1 MSIYDK
7 HYQQENLFG
16 APYPEFV
23 AFMADWEPKGTVLDV
38 GCGQGRDALFLARQG
53 YQVTGIDASQLG
65 IEQMLA
71 AAQAQTLPLNGIVAD
86 FYSYPFS
93 QTYDVVVLDSI
104 LHFQKKGLAKEL
116 ALLQT
121 LTEQLN
127 PGGLICCFVHKSKT
141 KEQRLKRFFA
151 QNLPEWEILTAQ
163 HIDYTYEEPE
173 TGFRSTSQFFM
184 FFGQRPFP
192 PPPNP

>member
-1 MSIYDK
+1 MSVYDK

-16 APYPEFV
+16 KPYPEFV
-23 AFMADWEPKGTVLDV
+23 AFMAAWEPKGTVLDV
-38 GCGQGRDALFLARQG
+38 GCGQGRDALFLAQQG
-53 YQVTGIDASQLG
+53 YQVTGIDASQRG
-65 IEQMLA
+65 IDQMLA
-71 AAQAQTLPLNGIVAD
+71 AAQAQNLALKGIVAD
-86 FYSYPFS
+86 FYSYPFN

-104 LHFQKKGLAKEL
+104 LHFQKRDLAREV

-141 KEQRLKRFFA
+141 KEQRLKALFTENRPNW
-151 QNLPEWEILTAQ
+151 QILAAQ

-173 TGFRSTSQFFM
+173 SGFRSTSQFFM
-184 FFGQRPFP
+184 FLGQRPLLP
-192 PPPNP
+192 PP

>member
-71 AAQAQTLPLNGIVAD
+71 AAHAQTLPLNGIVAD

-104 LHFQKKGLAKEL
+104 LHFQKKELAKEL

-121 LTEQLN
+121 LTAQLN

-141 KEQRLKRFFA
+141 KEQRLKAFFS
-151 QNLPEWEILTAQ
+151 QNWPDWQILASQ

-173 TGFRSTSQFFM
+173 TGFSSTAQFFM

-192 PPPNP
+192 PKL

>member
-1 MSIYDK
+1 MSSYDK

-16 APYPEFV
+16 TPYPEFV

-38 GCGQGRDALFLARQG
+38 GCGQGRDALFLAKQG
-53 YQVTGIDASQLG
+53 YQVTGMDASQRG

-71 AAQAQTLPLNGIVAD
+71 SAQAQNLPLQGIVAD

-104 LHFQKKGLAKEL
+104 LHFQKKDLAREL

-121 LTEQLN
+121 LTDQLN

-141 KEQRLKRFFA
+141 KEQRLKAFFS
-151 QNLPEWEILTAQ
+151 QNWPDWEILVSQ

-173 TGFRSTSQFFM
+173 SGFRSTSQFFM
-184 FFGQRPFP
+184 FLGQRPFP
-192 PPPNP
+192 LRTSP

>member
-1 MSIYDK
+1 MGVYDK

-16 APYPEFV
+16 EPYPEFV
-23 AFMADWEPKGTVLDV
+23 AFMAAWEPKGTVLDV

-65 IEQMLA
+65 IDQMLA
-71 AAQAQTLPLNGIVAD
+71 AAKAQNLTLNGLVAD
-86 FYSYPFS
+86 FYSCPFS

-104 LHFQKKGLAKEL
+104 LHFQKRDLAREL

-121 LTEQLN
+121 LTERLN
-127 PGGLICCFVHKSKT
+127 PGGLFCCFVHKSKT
-141 KEQRLKRFFA
+141 KEQRLKGFFA
-151 QNLPEWEILTAQ
+151 QNRPNWEILASQ
-163 HIDYTYEEPE
+163 HVEYTYEEPE
-173 TGFRSTSQFFM
+173 SGFRSTSQLLM

-192 PPPNP
+192 ALP